1 MSSPEVRV
9 PATASSAEPTVR
21 VGGRFLVGFGGAW
34 LGLWMAQL
42 APLQV
47 LLPTQ
52 VSATTG
58 VSAASLDWIP
68 TVVAFGIVAG
78 VGGALAVVAY
88 PIAGALSD
96 RTVSRFGRRRPWIA
110 GGVLMFA
117 VALALLGLQ
126 HDLVTETVLWAL
138 AVIGFCA
145 ASAALTAVVSDQV
158 PAPQR
163 GVVSTWV
170 AAPNAIGTV
179 LGVVLVGLVFTGQST
194 GYLVIAILLVV
205 FCAPFVVRL
214 RDAPLSR
221 ADRDAVLQAHR
232 VSGRGRSLR
241 LREFPDF
248 GWALASRILIYL
260 GNALGTALLLY
271 YFGFA
276 LHIGDPED
284 FLVTA
289 VLIYVAV
296 TLVVAVFGGALSDR
310 LDLRRPFVVVGGIAQ
325 GVAALLLALLP
336 SPTTALVGAALL
348 GLGWGSSCRSI
359 RLSPPA
365 SCPMRRP
372 AAATSAS

>member
-1 MSSPEVRV
+1 VSS
-9 PATASSAEPTVR
+9 TSS
-21 VGGRFLVGFGGAW
+21 
-34 LGLWMAQL
+34 
-42 APLQV
+42 
-47 LLPTQ
+47 
-52 VSATTG
+52 
-58 VSAASLDWIP
+58 DWIP

-78 VGGALAVVAY
+78 VGGVLAIVAY

-110 GGVLMFA
+110 GGVLLFA
-117 VALALLGLQ
+117 IALALLGLQ
-126 HDLVTETVLWAL
+126 HDLVTETILWAL

-179 LGVVLVGLVFTGQST
+179 LGVVLVGLVVTGQSS
-194 GYLVIAILLVV
+194 GYLVIAILLVL
-205 FCAPFVVRL
+205 FCAPFIIRL

-221 ADRDAVLQAHR
+221 ADRDAALAVHR
-232 VSGRGRSLR
+232 SSGRGRSLR
-241 LREFPDF
+241 LRENPDF

-276 LHIGDPED
+276 LHINDPED

-296 TLVVAVFGGALSDR
+296 TLVVAIIGGALSDR

-325 GVAALLLALLP
+325 GVAALLLALFP
-336 SPTTALVGAALL
+336 APGTALVGAALL
-348 GLGWGSSCRSI
+348 GLGWGI
-359 RLSPPA
+359 FLSVDQALTTGVLPDATARGRHLGVMNIAVAVPQNVGPLVGA
-365 SCPMRRP
+365 VLVALTGGFVWLFVLAGF
-372 AAATSAS
+372 AAIAGALCVLRVHSVR